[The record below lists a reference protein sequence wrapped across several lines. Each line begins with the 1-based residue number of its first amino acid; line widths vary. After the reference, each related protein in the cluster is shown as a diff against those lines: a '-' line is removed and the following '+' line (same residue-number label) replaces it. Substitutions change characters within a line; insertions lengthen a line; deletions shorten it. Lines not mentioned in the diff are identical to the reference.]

1 MFSFLGERPLFQ
13 DGGLYFPERIPIL
26 SSTVLESW
34 RGHSYQETLQH
45 ILGLFISETEL
56 PSADL
61 GRFGFDRLVL
71 KDKHSAKKVDTEVNG
86 SERGLLDRSTA

>member
-1 MFSFLGERPLFQ
+1 MYFRMMASVSGATFRRLIFSFSVERHLFQ
-13 DGGLYFPERIPIL
+13 DGGLYFPERIPII
-26 SSTVLESW
+26 SSTVLKSW

-61 GRFGFDRLVL
+61 GRFGFDQLVW
-71 KDKHSAKKVDTEVNG
+71 KDKH
-86 SERGLLDRSTA
+86 